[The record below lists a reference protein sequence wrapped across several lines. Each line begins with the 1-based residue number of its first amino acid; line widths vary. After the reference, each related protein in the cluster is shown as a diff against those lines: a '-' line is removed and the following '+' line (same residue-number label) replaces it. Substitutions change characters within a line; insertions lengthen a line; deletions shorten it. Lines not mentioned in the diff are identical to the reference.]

1 MTGAAP
7 VRTVAVLGTG
17 HMGSAMSRALAAAG
31 FDLVL
36 YNRTPSRAERLAAEL
51 AARVAN
57 TAAEAVAAADMA
69 ISMVADEPAVAE
81 LYRGKGGVLEGLSAG
96 KIVADMSTVPPSV
109 VLGLAD
115 DVRATG
121 AEILDAPVS
130 GSTVLA
136 QSGGLTIMVG
146 GDEAA
151 LERARPVFDA
161 LAKRVFH
168 LGALG
173 NGAAMKL
180 AVNTL
185 IFGLNQALS
194 EGFVIAER
202 AGIDRA
208 LAYEVLAASAAGAPY
223 VEYKRA
229 AFLDPEGTPPV
240 FTIELAAKDLDLIT
254 GFADRLDVPVP
265 QARTNLNVLRDAL
278 AGGHA
283 GADFAAVAVHLRG
296 GGPGQGQ

>member
-1 MTGAAP
+1 
-7 VRTVAVLGTG
+7 
-17 HMGSAMSRALAAAG
+17 MSRALAAGG

-36 YNRTPSRAERLAAEL
+36 YNRTLERCEPLAQEL
-51 AARVAN
+51 GARVLP

-69 ISMVADEPAVAE
+69 ISMVADEPAVDA
-81 LYRGKGGVLEGLSAG
+81 LYRGESGVLEGLSAG
-96 KIVADMSTVPPSV
+96 KIVADSSTVPPSV

-115 DVRATG
+115 DVHARG

-130 GSTVLA
+130 GSTALA
-136 QSGGLTIMVG
+136 STGGLTIMVG
-146 GDEAA
+146 GNEAA

-185 IFGLNQALS
+185 IFGLNEAVA
-194 EGFVIAER
+194 EGLVIAER
-202 AGIDRA
+202 AGIDRS
-208 LAYEVLAASAAGAPY
+208 LAYDVLAASAAGAPY
-223 VEYKRA
+223 VEYKRK

-240 FTIELAAKDLDLIT
+240 FSIALAEKDLNLIT
-254 GFADRLDVPVP
+254 EFAEGLRVPVP
-265 QARTNLNVLRDAL
+265 QAHVNRDVLREAIAD
-278 AGGHA
+278 GHA
-283 GADFAAVAVHLRG
+283 GADFADVAVHLRG
-296 GGPGQGQ
+296 GPA

>member
-1 MTGAAP
+1 MTGDAP

-17 HMGSAMSRALAAAG
+17 NMGSAMSRALARAG

-36 YNRTPSRAERLAAEL
+36 YNRTLERCEPLAQEL
-51 AARVAN
+51 GARVLP

-69 ISMVADEPAVAE
+69 ISMVADEPAVEA
-81 LYRGKGGVLEGLSAG
+81 LYRGESGVLDGLSDG
-96 KIVADMSTVPPSV
+96 KIVADSSTVPPTV
-109 VLGLAD
+109 VLALAD
-115 DVRATG
+115 DVHARG

-130 GSTVLA
+130 GSTALA
-136 QSGGLTIMVG
+136 STGGLTIMVG
-146 GDEAA
+146 GDESA

-185 IFGLNQALS
+185 IFGLNEAVA
-194 EGFVIAER
+194 EGLVIAER

-208 LAYEVLAASAAGAPY
+208 LAYDVLAASAAGAPY
-223 VEYKRA
+223 VEYKRN

-240 FTIELAAKDLDLIT
+240 FSIELAEKDLNLIT
-254 GFADRLDVPVP
+254 AFAERLEVTVP
-265 QARTNLNVLRDAL
+265 QAHVNRQVLRDAI
-278 AGGHA
+278 ADGHA
-283 GADFAAVAVHLRG
+283 GADFADVAVHLRG
-296 GGPGQGQ
+296 GGGPG

>member
-36 YNRTPSRAERLAAEL
+36 YNRTPSRAEPLAAEL
-51 AARVAN
+51 GARVAN
-57 TAAEAVAAADMA
+57 TAAEAVTAADMA
-69 ISMVADEPAVAE
+69 ITMVADEPRSTTSTGE
-81 LYRGKGGVLEGLSAG
+81 GGVLEGLSAG
-96 KIVADMSTVPPSV
+96 KVVADMSTVPPSV

-115 DVRATG
+115 DVRAAG
-121 AEILDAPVS
+121 ADILDAPVS

-136 QSGGLTIMVG
+136 QSGALTIMVG
-146 GDEAA
+146 GDEAV

-185 IFGLNQALS
+185 IFGLNQAL
-194 EGFVIAER
+194 AE
-202 AGIDRA
+202 D
-208 LAYEVLAASAAGAPY
+208 S
-223 VEYKRA
+223 
-229 AFLDPEGTPPV
+229 
-240 FTIELAAKDLDLIT
+240 
-254 GFADRLDVPVP
+254 
-265 QARTNLNVLRDAL
+265 
-278 AGGHA
+278 
-283 GADFAAVAVHLRG
+283 
-296 GGPGQGQ
+296 

>member
-1 MTGAAP
+1 MTGEAP

-17 HMGSAMSRALAAAG
+17 HMGSAMSRALAAGG

-36 YNRTPSRAERLAAEL
+36 YNRTLERCEPLAQEL
-51 AARVAN
+51 GARVLP

-69 ISMVADEPAVAE
+69 ISMVADEPAVNA
-81 LYRGKGGVLEGLSAG
+81 LYRGESGVFEGLTAG
-96 KIVADMSTVPPSV
+96 RIVADSSTVPPSV
-109 VLGLAD
+109 VLGLAEE
-115 DVRATG
+115 VHARG

-130 GSTVLA
+130 GSTALA
-136 QSGGLTIMVG
+136 STGGLTIMVG

-185 IFGLNQALS
+185 IFGLNEAVA
-194 EGFVIAER
+194 EGLVIAER
-202 AGIDRA
+202 AGIDRS
-208 LAYEVLAASAAGAPY
+208 LAYDVLAASAAGAPY
-223 VEYKRA
+223 VEYKRK

-240 FTIELAAKDLDLIT
+240 FSIELAEKDLNLIT
-254 GFADRLDVPVP
+254 TFAEGLRVPVP
-265 QARTNLNVLRDAL
+265 QAHVNRDVLREAIAD
-278 AGGHA
+278 GHA

-296 GGPGQGQ
+296 GPA

>member
-36 YNRTPSRAERLAAEL
+36 YNRTPSRAEPLAAEL
-51 AARVAN
+51 GAARR
-57 TAAEAVAAADMA
+57 
-69 ISMVADEPAVAE
+69 EPRPPRRSRPRTWRSAWSPTSPRSTTSTGE
-81 LYRGKGGVLEGLSAG
+81 GGVLEGLSAG
-96 KIVADMSTVPPSV
+96 KVVADMSTVPPSV

-115 DVRATG
+115 DVRAAG
-121 AEILDAPVS
+121 ADILDAPVS

-136 QSGGLTIMVG
+136 QSGALTIMVG
-146 GDEAA
+146 GDEAV

-185 IFGLNQALS
+185 IFGLNQALA
-194 EGFVIAER
+194 EGLVIAER

-254 GFADRLDVPVP
+254 G
-265 QARTNLNVLRDAL
+265 LRGPPRRPGP
-278 AGGHA
+278 AGAHQPRRSPRRAGRRPA

>member
-1 MTGAAP
+1 VTGGTP

-36 YNRTPSRAERLAAEL
+36 YNRTIERCEPLAAEL
-51 AARVAN
+51 GARVLP
-57 TAAEAVAAADMA
+57 TAAQAVAAADVA
-69 ISMVADEPAVAE
+69 ISMVADELAVEA
-81 LYRGKGGVLEGLSAG
+81 LYRGESGVLEGLSAG
-96 KIVADMSTVPPSV
+96 KIIADSSTVPPSV
-109 VLGLAD
+109 VLSLAD
-115 DVRATG
+115 DVHARG

-130 GSTVLA
+130 GSTALA
-136 QSGGLTIMVG
+136 STGGLTIMVG

-185 IFGLNQALS
+185 IFGLNQAVA
-194 EGFVIAER
+194 EGLVIAER
-202 AGIDRA
+202 AGIDRS
-208 LAYEVLAASAAGAPY
+208 LAYDVLAASAAGAPY
-223 VEYKRA
+223 VEYKRR

-240 FTIELAAKDLDLIT
+240 FSIALAEKDLNLIT
-254 GFADRLDVPVP
+254 AFAERLEVPVP
-265 QARTNLNVLRDAL
+265 QAHVNRDVLREAMADGRA
-278 AGGHA
+278 A
-283 GADFAAVAVHLRG
+283 ADFADVAVHLRG
-296 GGPGQGQ
+296 GGPG